1 MEYPRNHHGIFLKMH
16 EDRIESPQKAGN
28 RRHGMC
34 ARLILQMTRNEN
46 VTDES
51 WFTSLTPL
59 THISA

>member
-34 ARLILQMTRNEN
+34 ARLYP
-46 VTDES
+46 TDDKK
-51 WFTSLTPL
+51 
-59 THISA
+59 